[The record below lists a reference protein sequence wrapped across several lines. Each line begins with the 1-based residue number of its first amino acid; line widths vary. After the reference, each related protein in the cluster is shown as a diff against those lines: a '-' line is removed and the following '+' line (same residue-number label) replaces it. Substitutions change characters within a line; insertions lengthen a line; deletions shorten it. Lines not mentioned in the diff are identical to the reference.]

1 MNALH
6 WFWSRSNLKERGQEI
21 RQFDENI
28 APRAGRDCLWPT
40 DDQGHM
46 QAPVGH
52 RHLPPLILVQFYGG
66 RSCTGG
72 LSKDFGFPK
81 THCSQ
86 LRCIAWLGGYFCLGV
101 DVLI

>member
-46 QAPVGH
+46 RAPVGH

-66 RSCTGG
+66 EVMHR
-72 LSKDFGFPK
+72 GFVKRLWISENALFTTPV
-81 THCSQ
+81 HCMVGRLLL
-86 LRCIAWLGGYFCLGV
+86 LRR
-101 DVLI
+101 